1 MSLHGLKACQVN
13 VMEVGNYTVI
23 FSISSSTGRTMSASR
38 VVVVTP
44 ICNTAAGDVLAT
56 CMHAVPNV
64 LKSSYYHMINLKRY
78 YLELD
83 MGPGRGTLVDT
94 TLIVLIDEKT
104 IVVDNIVDAMPTNLI
119 CIRR

>member
-94 TLIVLIDEKT
+94 TLIDLIDEKT